1 MFSRRPL
8 YSAVAAVFAAGLLSA
23 APAAAQ
29 TTYRIDPTRS
39 EIVYSMSHPAHDWTG
54 ESHRVSGTLT
64 VSGSTV
70 TGGHVQAPVQSFTS
84 GNRNR
89 DSHMAETT
97 ESYIYPNVTFEA
109 RSVTMLSASEQSADR
124 NATVQGVLTF
134 HDVARPVTVPV
145 LVSVS
150 NGAAH
155 VTGAFDVTLTEFG
168 MDRPSLLGIKTR
180 DWIGL
185 RLDLTARAGSSS

>member
-1 MFSRRPL
+1 MSTPIRIL
-8 YSAVAAVFAAGLLSA
+8 SATLALLLLA
-23 APAAAQ
+23 APAVLAQ
-29 TTYRIDPTRS
+29 TTYRVDPARS
-39 EIVYSMSHPAHDWTG
+39 QIVYSMSHPAHDWTG
-54 ESHRVSGTLT
+54 ESHRVSGVLT
-64 VSGSTV
+64 VQDGAV
-70 TGGHVQAPVQSFTS
+70 TGGRVQAPVQSFTS

-97 ESYIYPNVTFEA
+97 ESYLYPNVTFEA
-109 RSVTMLSASEQSADR
+109 RSVTMLPAAQRTATQ

-150 NGAAH
+150 NGTARVA
-155 VTGAFDVTLTEFG
+155 GDFDVTITEFG
-168 MDRPSLLGIKTR
+168 MSRPSLLGIKTK

-185 RLDLTARAGSSS
+185 RLDLTAQAS

>member
-1 MFSRRPL
+1 MTSRLARL
-8 YSAVAAVFAAGLLSA
+8 AAVAATLAAGLLL
-23 APAAAQ
+23 APAAAAQ
-29 TTYRIDPTRS
+29 TTYRIDPDRS

-70 TGGHVQAPVQSFTS
+70 TGGRVQAPVQSFTS

-97 ESYIYPNVTFEA
+97 ESYLYPNVTFEA
-109 RSVTMLSASEQSADR
+109 RTVTMLPAAERTADR

-145 LVSVS
+145 LVSVA
-150 NGAAH
+150 NGAAR

-180 DWIGL
+180 DWVGL
-185 RLDLTARAGSSS
+185 RLDLTARADSSS